1 MEVMFKV
8 SVPDGYDVF
17 WEGFLGYLQ
26 EVAPDYDNDAKFS
39 ISGPILS
46 DEEQNAIFDR
56 VYELLDYM
64 PSHYIRF
71 GSVDNKVYCSLI
83 PVKPAKLNEATT
95 GVASCHEDDDSY
107 YEYGCILAFARAL
120 KDESLESQILM
131 CDPKAAEE
139 YFKDVS
145 FDMIC

>member
-1 MEVMFKV
+1 MEAMFKV
-8 SVPDGYDVF
+8 SVPDGYNVY
-17 WEGFLGYLQ
+17 WEDFLDFLQ
-26 EVAPDYDNDAKFS
+26 EVVPDYNNDAKFS

-64 PSHYIRF
+64 PSHYIQF
-71 GSVDNKVYCSLI
+71 GCVQNKVYCSLV
-83 PVKPAKLNEATT
+83 PVKPAKLDEAAI
-95 GVASCHEDDDSY
+95 GVASCHKDDDFC

-131 CDPKAAEE
+131 CDPKAAGE
-139 YFKDVS
+139 YFEDID
-145 FDMIC
+145 FDIFY